1 MRLTSRLRFC
11 KMQAM
16 PQPVRTVRV
25 SDTIVKRIKRQLS
38 SGKLT
43 AGQKLP
49 AEREM
54 ARRYKT
60 SRVSVREA
68 YRSLEELGVLAIRRG
83 ADGGAFISEPR
94 HDAVQ
99 RSLSLVLGLGRTS
112 HQELTEARLMIEP
125 PIARLAARRASP
137 EDVAKLKLI
146 VERQEAA
153 LAREGHFRPHSL
165 LFHRA
170 VAECAGNLPLTTLMN
185 SLSDLTLRV
194 VTEIIDTPRPVKE
207 AICRYHR
214 AILKAIEARDEEAA
228 HRLMLEHIGDVQAGI
243 GETLKQTLER
253 SDRDASITPAAAAA
267 PAGTAPHGFCS

>member
-1 MRLTSRLRFC
+1 MPRPSRKL
-11 KMQAM
+11 
-16 PQPVRTVRV
+16 RV

-68 YRSLEELGVLAIRRG
+68 YRSLEELGLLAIRRG
-83 ADGGAFISEPR
+83 ADGGAFISEPS
-94 HDAVQ
+94 HDTVQ

-112 HQELTEARLMIEP
+112 HHELTEARLMIEP
-125 PIARLAARRASP
+125 PIARLAARRAGA
-137 EDVAKLKLI
+137 EDIANLKLI

-170 VAECAGNLPLTTLMN
+170 VAQCARNLPLQTLMN
-185 SLSDLTLRV
+185 SLSDLTLEV
-194 VTEIIDTPRPVKE
+194 VTEIIETPIPVKE
-207 AICRYHR
+207 AICKYHR
-214 AILKAIEARDEEAA
+214 AIFEAIEARDEERA

-243 GETLKQTLER
+243 GETLRETLER
-253 SDRDASITPAAAAA
+253 GASAKEVAAKIRPLSRRAE
-267 PAGTAPHGFCS
+267 PTAVAQSGFCS

>member
-1 MRLTSRLRFC
+1 
-11 KMQAM
+11 M
-16 PQPVRTVRV
+16 PQPVRTLRV
-25 SDTIVKRIKRQLS
+25 SDTIVKRIKRQLA

-43 AGQKLP
+43 PGHKLP

-54 ARRYKT
+54 AKRYKT

-83 ADGGAFISEPR
+83 ADGGAFISAPG

-125 PIARLAARRASP
+125 PIARLASRRAGP
-137 EDVAKLKLI
+137 DDIAKLRLI

-170 VAECAGNLPLTTLMN
+170 VAECAGNLPL
-185 SLSDLTLRV
+185 R
-194 VTEIIDTPRPVKE
+194 
-207 AICRYHR
+207 
-214 AILKAIEARDEEAA
+214 
-228 HRLMLEHIGDVQAGI
+228 LEHIGDVQAGI
-243 GETLKQTLER
+243 GETLKQTLQR
-253 SDRDASITPAAAAA
+253 SKRAETMIPRATAGAAAASA
-267 PAGTAPHGFCS
+267 HSRFCS

>member
-1 MRLTSRLRFC
+1 MPRPLR
-11 KMQAM
+11 
-16 PQPVRTVRV
+16 TLRV

-38 SGKLT
+38 TGKLT

-83 ADGGAFISEPR
+83 ADGGAFISEPS

-99 RSLSLVLGLGRTS
+99 RSLSIVLGLGRTS

-125 PIARLAARRASP
+125 PIARLAARRAGP
-137 EDVAKLKLI
+137 EAIAKLQLI

-185 SLSDLTLRV
+185 SLSDLTLQV
-194 VTEIIDTPRPVKE
+194 VTEIIETPRPVKE

-214 AILKAIEARDEEAA
+214 AIFHAIEAHDEEAA
-228 HRLMLEHIGDVQAGI
+228 HNLMLEHIGEVQAGI
-243 GETLKQTLER
+243 GETLKRTLER
-253 SDRDASITPAAAAA
+253 TENNGRKTSQPSGASPRASQANPAAR
-267 PAGTAPHGFCS
+267 GGFCA